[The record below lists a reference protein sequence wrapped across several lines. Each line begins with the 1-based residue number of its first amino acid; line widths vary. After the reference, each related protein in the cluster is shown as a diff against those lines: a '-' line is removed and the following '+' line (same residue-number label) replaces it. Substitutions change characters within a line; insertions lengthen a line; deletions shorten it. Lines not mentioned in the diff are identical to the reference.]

1 VALARLAVRLPV
13 EPGTLSL
20 ILLPLVL
27 VTASFAA
34 SHALRQAA
42 RPLPM
47 MSWHVAP
54 RAPLLP
60 SPTILA
66 GPPRHSPA
74 ALAMAHPLPPP
85 SPQQQSIGPAAPVIA
100 DVDRPVANE
109 AERQAVTSLPE
120 APSRALGSA
129 GEADFGHRLAAAAMA
144 QTSEPVTYTAKYQA
158 IAYPMGDISPAE
170 GACSDVIIRAYRA
183 LGIDLQELVHRA
195 RVGIGDRS
203 IDHRRT
209 ETLRKYF
216 ERHSASLPVTPYPED
231 YRPGDIVTYYRPFSR
246 VSRAHIAIVSDVLAP
261 TRRPMVVHNRGW
273 GVQLEDALFTDQITG
288 HYRFTGPLIEVAS
301 RSAPK
306 ARSGWRSSLAADTG
320 RAR

>member
-1 VALARLAVRLPV
+1 L
-13 EPGTLSL
+13 
-20 ILLPLVL
+20 LLPLVL

-34 SHALRQAA
+34 SHALRQAS
-42 RPLPM
+42 PPPPM

-54 RAPLLP
+54 RAPSLP
-60 SPTILA
+60 SPTVLA
-66 GPPRHSPA
+66 SLPPRHSPR
-74 ALAMAHPLPPP
+74 ALAMAEPLSPP
-85 SPQQQSIGPAAPVIA
+85 SPQQPSLSSAAGEVGPSLAALAPDTAKSIAPVIA
-100 DVDRPVANE
+100 DLDRPAASG
-109 AERQAVTSLPE
+109 AEGYAVPLPSAAPE
-120 APSRALGSA
+120 AT
-129 GEADFGHRLAAAAMA
+129 GEAGFGRRLAAAAMA
-144 QTSEPVTYTAKYQA
+144 QTSEPVTYTAKYQT

-195 RVGIGDRS
+195 RVGIGDPS

-246 VSRAHIAIVSDVLAP
+246 VSRAHIAMVSDVLAP

-273 GVQLEDALFTDQITG
+273 GVQLEDALFADQITG
-288 HYRFTGPLIEVAS
+288 HYRFTGPLVEVAS

-306 ARSGWRSSLAADTG
+306 ARSGLRSSLAVETG

>member
-1 VALARLAVRLPV
+1 
-13 EPGTLSL
+13 
-20 ILLPLVL
+20 
-27 VTASFAA
+27 
-34 SHALRQAA
+34 
-42 RPLPM
+42 
-47 MSWHVAP
+47 
-54 RAPLLP
+54 
-60 SPTILA
+60 
-66 GPPRHSPA
+66 
-74 ALAMAHPLPPP
+74 MAHPLPPP